1 MTIKKVGLYGGSFDP
16 VHQGHLSAAEV
27 IYKNLNLDRVIF
39 IPSYVAP
46 HKLSGS
52 VASAQQRH
60 EMLSLATSDY
70 SFFEVSDYEIENE
83 EVSYTV
89 RTVDYFKRLYPQAH
103 LYLLLGSDSLQH
115 FPSWYALDQIFSLC
129 SPVFFDR
136 PGEKDFEGCVEGS
149 LLCTAHKQKVL
160 QFYQRIS
167 TYPISS
173 TEIRNTLG
181 QNQMNL
187 EGLPQSV
194 MDYIVDKHLYQR

>member
-16 VHQGHLSAAEV
+16 VHQGHLSAAEG

-52 VASAQQRH
+52 VAMAQQRY
-60 EMLSLATSDY
+60 EMLSLATSDC

-89 RTVDYFKRLYPQAH
+89 HSVDYFKRLYPQAH

-136 PGEKDFEGCVEGS
+136 PGERDFEDLLEKS
-149 LLCTAHKQKVL
+149 LLCSAYKQQVL
-160 QFYQRIS
+160 EFYQRIS

-173 TEIRNTLG
+173 TEIRDALG

>member
-16 VHQGHLSAAEV
+16 VHQGHLSAAET
-27 IYKNLNLDRVIF
+27 IYNNLNLDRVIF

-46 HKLSGS
+46 HKLNGS
-52 VASAQQRH
+52 VATAQQRH
-60 EMLSLATSDY
+60 EMLSLVTSDY

-89 RTVDYFKRLYPQAH
+89 HTVDYFKRLYPQAH

-136 PGEKDFEGCVEGS
+136 PGETDFEDCVEKS
-149 LLCTAHKQKVL
+149 LLCTAYKQQVL
-160 QFYQRIS
+160 EFYQRIS

-173 TEIRNTLG
+173 TEIRDALG

>member
-16 VHQGHLSAAEV
+16 VHQGHLNAAEA

-52 VASAQQRH
+52 VATAQQRH
-60 EMLSLATSDY
+60 EMLSLATSDC

-89 RTVDYFKRLYPQAH
+89 HSVDYFKRQYPQAH

-136 PGEKDFEGCVEGS
+136 PGETDFESCVEES
-149 LLCTAHKQKVL
+149 LLCSAYKQQVL
-160 QFYQRIS
+160 EFYQRIS

-173 TEIRNTLG
+173 TEIRNALG

>member
-1 MTIKKVGLYGGSFDP
+1 M
-16 VHQGHLSAAEV
+16 HQGHLSAAET
-27 IYKNLNLDRVIF
+27 IYNNLNLDRVIF

-46 HKLSGS
+46 HKLNGS
-52 VASAQQRH
+52 VATAQQRH
-60 EMLSLATSDY
+60 EMLSLVTSDY

-89 RTVDYFKRLYPQAH
+89 HTVDYFKRLYPQAH

-136 PGEKDFEGCVEGS
+136 PGETDFEDCVEKS
-149 LLCTAHKQKVL
+149 LLCAAYKQQVL
-160 QFYQRIS
+160 EFYQRIS

-173 TEIRNTLG
+173 TEIRDALG

>member
-1 MTIKKVGLYGGSFDP
+1 M
-16 VHQGHLSAAEV
+16 HQGHLSAAEA
-27 IYKNLNLDRVIF
+27 IHKNLNLNRVIF

-46 HKLSGS
+46 HKLKGS
-52 VASAQQRH
+52 VATAQQRYD
-60 EMLSLATSDY
+60 MLRLATAHF
-70 SFFEVSDYEIENE
+70 SFFEVSDYEIQNE
-83 EVSYTV
+83 EVSYTIHSV
-89 RTVDYFKRLYPQAH
+89 EYFKRLYPQTQ

-115 FPSWYALDQIFSLC
+115 FPYWHALDQIFSLC

-136 PGEKDFEGCVEGS
+136 PGEADFADFVEES
-149 LLCTAHKQKVL
+149 ALCAAYKQKVMKL
-160 QFYQRIS
+160 YQRVS

-181 QNQMNL
+181 QNQINL